1 MGSSKQYSPIPVVS
15 SGWASQVAAE
25 REYLRRYA
33 LSLCRDSALADD
45 LAQEC
50 VERALTR
57 LHLWQEGTNLRAW
70 LTTMLRNLHIN
81 GLRRQRPLV
90 ALEDCDAADMAH
102 APPRQTG
109 RMQLRDLRRAM
120 ARLPAD
126 QRDMVVMI
134 GLHGVSYEQAAE
146 RANISVGTVKSR
158 LSRARGALRR
168 MMDGAT
174 SASLN

>member
-1 MGSSKQYSPIPVVS
+1 MGSSKQYPTGTLVA
-15 SGWASQVAAE
+15 SGWAVRVAAE

-33 LSLCRDSALADD
+33 LSLCRDSAQADD

-90 ALEDCDAADMAH
+90 ALEDCDMADAGH
-102 APPRQTG
+102 APGRQTA

-126 QRDMVVMI
+126 QRDMVVMV
-134 GLHGVSYEQAAE
+134 GLHGVSYEQAAQ

-168 MMDGAT
+168 MMDGGV
-174 SASLN
+174 SAGLG

>member
-1 MGSSKQYSPIPVVS
+1 MGGSKQSP
-15 SGWASQVAAE
+15 SGSILAASWATRVAAE

-33 LSLCRDSALADD
+33 LSLCRDSAMADD

-90 ALEDCDAADMAH
+90 ALEDCDIADMAH
-102 APPRQTG
+102 TPPRQTG

-120 ARLPAD
+120 ARLPAE

-146 RANISVGTVKSR
+146 RANISIGTVKSR

-168 MMDGAT
+168 MMDGT
-174 SASLN
+174 VSAGIN

>member
-1 MGSSKQYSPIPVVS
+1 MVSSKLYQSDSVVA
-15 SGWASQVAAE
+15 SGWALRVAAE
-25 REYLRRYA
+25 RDYLRRYA

-50 VERALTR
+50 MERALTR

-81 GLRRQRPLV
+81 GLRRQRPVMSLDDCNV
-90 ALEDCDAADMAH
+90 AEMAH
-102 APPRQTG
+102 SPPRQNG

-120 ARLPAD
+120 ARLPPD

-134 GLHGVSYEQAAE
+134 GLHGISYEQAAA

-168 MMDGAT
+168 MIDGT
-174 SASLN
+174 VSAGLN